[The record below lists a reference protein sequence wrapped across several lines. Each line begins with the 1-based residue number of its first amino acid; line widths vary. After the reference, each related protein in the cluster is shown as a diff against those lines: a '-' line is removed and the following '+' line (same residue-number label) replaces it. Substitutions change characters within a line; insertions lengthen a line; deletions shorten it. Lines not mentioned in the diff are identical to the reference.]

1 MFFNSATIALAL
13 TLASV
18 ARGATIAVRGGGDCN
33 GILGWQRN
41 QAYSRGDEISYWGSI
56 WQAKEWSYNNPPGD
70 AANQWNNV
78 GSCNGANNGNN
89 GGGGSGGGQNWNK
102 ARGDDGNDT
111 QGVNNDNSVTN
122 NNDGGINNANG
133 WNNGGND
140 IWGKDKD
147 GGDSNN
153 HNGNNNWDQN
163 KDSGSNCDCSN
174 AQPWSKSA
182 QYPGGSFVTYNG
194 HLWIAN
200 WWVTSNCPGD
210 TSGSWTDKGACSKW

>member
-18 ARGATIAVRGGGDCN
+18 VQGATIATRGGGDCN

-70 AANQWNNV
+70 AANQWTNV
-78 GSCNGANNGNN
+78 GSCDGANNGN

-102 ARGDDGNDT
+102 ARGDDGNNA
-111 QGVNNDNSVTN
+111 QGVNNDN
-122 NNDGGINNANG
+122 GGINNSNG
-133 WNNGGND
+133 WNN
-140 IWGKDKD
+140 
-147 GGDSNN
+147 
-153 HNGNNNWDQN
+153 NGNNN
-163 KDSGSNCDCSN
+163 SGSNCDCSN

-182 QYPGGSFVTYNG
+182 QYPGGSSVTYNG

-210 TSGSWTDKGACSKW
+210 TSGSWADKGACTKW